1 MFVCFGGGRVCGQV
15 LHQVHAI
22 THFCTPPA
30 LCEEYKKLGCR
41 RQCMEKDLY
50 TECTVCSRLGTHETH
65 THTHTHK
72 HTHTHTHRENAQC
85 THVYYAHHIFTGAM
99 LAAAALCMPHLLV
112 LELSMMPAP
121 LWASARLGIQ
131 GPDRTHS
138 SSPPPI
144 AQGVTT
150 PAAAE
155 AAVPLCIGING
166 NECGGRP
173 LLPVSRTQV
182 CKYKRASIKA

>member
-72 HTHTHTHRENAQC
+72 HTHTHTQRECAVYSRILCAPYFYRCDACCCSSVYASPSCAGAEHDASPFMGECPAGHPRARSHAFLLTSSHC
-85 THVYYAHHIFTGAM
+85 TRSY
-99 LAAAALCMPHLLV
+99 
-112 LELSMMPAP
+112 
-121 LWASARLGIQ
+121 
-131 GPDRTHS
+131 DS
-138 SSPPPI
+138 SSSRSSSASVYRYQRQRMWRSPSPSCFSDT
-144 AQGVTT
+144 GV
-150 PAAAE
+150 
-155 AAVPLCIGING
+155 
-166 NECGGRP
+166 
-173 LLPVSRTQV
+173 
-182 CKYKRASIKA
+182 